1 MCSCVGVHE
10 PDVGEVSRVRTA
22 ACALDHGSRLIDAQ
36 DQAAWT
42 DPTRREQRDVTVP
55 AADIEHPVA
64 RSHVRGVEHTHRH
77 AGIPSRR
84 LRVCRALYVFDIHVF
99 VKYLPGMPR
108 RGRFGTHQRGRGVR
122 CRWSPE
128 PGAWEVRA
136 RVERFVEPA
145 LLLLLRDG
153 ETHGYDLADS
163 LAGIAPDDPVDL
175 GNLYRLLRSLE
186 AEGVVTSR
194 WRDDLPGRS
203 KRTYELTDDGRRL
216 LDTWA
221 DALSKTGD
229 TIAAFLRRY
238 EKGAVRKGATG

>member
-1 MCSCVGVHE
+1 
-10 PDVGEVSRVRTA
+10 
-22 ACALDHGSRLIDAQ
+22 
-36 DQAAWT
+36 
-42 DPTRREQRDVTVP
+42 
-55 AADIEHPVA
+55 
-64 RSHVRGVEHTHRH
+64 
-77 AGIPSRR
+77 
-84 LRVCRALYVFDIHVF
+84 
-99 VKYLPGMPR
+99 MPR
-108 RGRFGTHQRGRGVR
+108 GRRFGAHHHGKGAR
-122 CRWSPE
+122 CRWSPT
-128 PGAWEVRA
+128 PGAWEVHA

-163 LAGIAPDDPVDL
+163 LAQIAPDDPVDL

-186 AEGVVTSR
+186 ADGVVTSR

-221 DALSKTGD
+221 QALTKTGD

-238 EKGAVRKGATG
+238 EQGVAQKGAEK

>member
-1 MCSCVGVHE
+1 M
-10 PDVGEVSRVRTA
+10 
-22 ACALDHGSRLIDAQ
+22 
-36 DQAAWT
+36 
-42 DPTRREQRDVTVP
+42 
-55 AADIEHPVA
+55 
-64 RSHVRGVEHTHRH
+64 
-77 AGIPSRR
+77 
-84 LRVCRALYVFDIHVF
+84 
-99 VKYLPGMPR
+99 
-108 RGRFGTHQRGRGVR
+108 
-122 CRWSPE
+122 
-128 PGAWEVRA
+128 RA

-153 ETHGYDLADS
+153 ETHGYELADS

-221 DALSKTGD
+221 DALGKTGD

-238 EKGAVRKGATG
+238 EQGAARKGATG

>member
-1 MCSCVGVHE
+1 
-10 PDVGEVSRVRTA
+10 
-22 ACALDHGSRLIDAQ
+22 
-36 DQAAWT
+36 
-42 DPTRREQRDVTVP
+42 
-55 AADIEHPVA
+55 
-64 RSHVRGVEHTHRH
+64 
-77 AGIPSRR
+77 
-84 LRVCRALYVFDIHVF
+84 
-99 VKYLPGMPR
+99 
-108 RGRFGTHQRGRGVR
+108 
-122 CRWSPE
+122 
-128 PGAWEVRA
+128 VRA

-163 LAGIAPDDPVDL
+163 LAEMAPDDPVDL

-221 DALSKTGD
+221 EALARTSD
-229 TIAAFLRRY
+229 TIAAFLWRY
-238 EKGAVRKGATG
+238 EHGTAQKGATT